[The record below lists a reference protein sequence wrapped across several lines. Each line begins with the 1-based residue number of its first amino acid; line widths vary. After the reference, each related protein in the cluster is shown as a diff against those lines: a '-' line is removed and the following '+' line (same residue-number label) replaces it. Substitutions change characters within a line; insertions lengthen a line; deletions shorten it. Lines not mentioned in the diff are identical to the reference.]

1 MDLFF
6 AALWACRITSKTAS
20 GLHIVFVDLDKVTK
34 LSCRC
39 VLLEMT
45 LATACHCVAVAVC
58 LVLAQLAAGL
68 QMLVV
73 QLVYVYRGSR

>member
-6 AALWACRITSKTAS
+6 AALWAGLMSSKTAS

-45 LATACHCVAVAVC
+45 LATVSTV
-58 LVLAQLAAGL
+58 
-68 QMLVV
+68 
-73 QLVYVYRGSR
+73 